1 MNIKEDLKKV
11 LETAVKLLSAIEAS
25 EVKLHSAKKELEQ
38 SSSHVKLINTKELNL
53 SLQNVINILKIF
65 QKELR
70 ELDFEIPDIKDCNS
84 DYFLEI
90 SINNIHNDLL
100 IKNKIERY
108 IEKLEDIDDIVLEVY
123 NKLKNELKKY

>member
-1 MNIKEDLKKV
+1 M
-11 LETAVKLLSAIEAS
+11 
-25 EVKLHSAKKELEQ
+25 
-38 SSSHVKLINTKELNL
+38 
-53 SLQNVINILKIF
+53 QNVINILKIF